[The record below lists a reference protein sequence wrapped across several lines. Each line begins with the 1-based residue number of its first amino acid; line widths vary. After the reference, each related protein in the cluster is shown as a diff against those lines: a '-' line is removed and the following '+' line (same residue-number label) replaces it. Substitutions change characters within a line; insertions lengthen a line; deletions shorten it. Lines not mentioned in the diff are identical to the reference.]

1 MTATE
6 TPQDRRRTAGGL
18 LNVRSVWLQDIV
30 LAAAV
35 VVPELFYFGTP
46 LAPWSSTE
54 QRLAMTVLALAEGLA
69 LVLRRHRPLV
79 TFGAVWG
86 ISVGADL
93 LSWADAVDYIP
104 CFGLLVALYTVAAQC
119 RRPVALTA
127 LVLGL
132 VPMGL
137 AIAEMTGDQEDSR
150 FLPVLVANIAF
161 YIPVTLA
168 TWGFAR
174 WSRAAEEATERH
186 RQEVAEARSRVTQER
201 VRIARE
207 LHDIVANAVAVM
219 VLRAETARVTALEDP
234 ARGEAFAHIED
245 LGRSTMAELRHML
258 RLLRGSVAAVED
270 GYSHGLGD
278 LDRLLADVRKAGVRI
293 SVETRGAPLR
303 IDDSVSQTAYRLVQ
317 EAATNITKHAGP
329 GTRAVVRITWD
340 RALLIEVVD
349 DGAGRPPD
357 GQQELSTGHGLLGLR
372 ERVALYGGLL
382 SAAPYG
388 PGYRVA
394 AALPV
399 STAGAAGGSGPG
411 PDGAVTVD
419 APGAGT
425 PNGRRR
431 RGG

>member
-1 MTATE
+1 RRN
-6 TPQDRRRTAGGL
+6 PPLPPLPPPPPVCWQDVAL
-18 LNVRSVWLQDIV
+18 A
-30 LAAAV
+30 LAA
-35 VVPELFYFGTP
+35 VVPELFYFGTV
-46 LAPWSSTE
+46 LAPWASWD
-54 QRLAMTVLALAEGLA
+54 QRVWMFLLALGEAAA
-69 LVLRRHRPLV
+69 LVVRRRWPV
-79 TFGAVWG
+79 AVFGAVWV
-86 ISVGADL
+86 ISAGSDL
-93 LSWADAVDYIP
+93 LSWADALDYVP
-104 CFGLLVALYTVAAQC
+104 CFGLMIALYTVAAQC
-119 RRPVALTA
+119 RRPVAYTA
-127 LVLGL
+127 LLLTL
-132 VPMGL
+132 VPLGL
-137 AIAEMTGDQEDSR
+137 AIAETIGNYQGPR
-150 FLPVLVANIAF
+150 FVSVLVANLAF
-161 YIPVTLA
+161 YVPVTLVV
-168 TWGFAR
+168 WGFAR
-174 WSRAAEEATERH
+174 WSRAAEEAAERH
-186 RQEVAEARSRVTQER
+186 RQEVADARLRVTQER

-207 LHDIVANAVAVM
+207 LHDIVANAVAVIVM
-219 VLRAETARVTALEDP
+219 RAETARVTALEDP
-234 ARGEAFAHIED
+234 ARGEAFGHIED

-258 RLLRGSVAAVED
+258 RLLRSSEAAVEC

-329 GTRAVVRITWD
+329 GTKAVVRITWD

-357 GQQELSTGHGLLGLR
+357 DRQALSTGHGLLGLR

-399 STAGAAGGSGPG
+399 SMAAGAAPGSK
-411 PDGAVTVD
+411 A
-419 APGAGT
+419 GAGT
-425 PNGRRR
+425 GSGAGTAATRPAEGVSGRRR